1 MTLPMA
7 VTYFAL
13 ALSALNWLLFL
24 ALTYLHDLPMI
35 EKLVHHVTMT
45 HHTTK
50 AAPGGEKKAAVAS
63 IDLGDTLKSSGDLA
77 EAFKKAGAAP
87 TAAALSFACL
97 LVALVASG
105 VAKLPDAAAKPAPA
119 ATASPTA
126 VRKVGTCMTCPPRA
140 HRWTLRFDKSYVSLL
155 S

>member
-1 MTLPMA
+1 MTLPAA

-13 ALSALNWLLFL
+13 TLSGLNWLLFL

-45 HHTTK
+45 HHVTK
-50 AAPGGEKKAAVAS
+50 AAPGTDKAAVAS
-63 IDLGDTLKSSGDLA
+63 IDLGKTLESSGNLA

-87 TAAALSFACL
+87 SAAAMSMACL

-105 VAKLPDAAAKPAPA
+105 V
-119 ATASPTA
+119 
-126 VRKVGTCMTCPPRA
+126 
-140 HRWTLRFDKSYVSLL
+140 
-155 S
+155 

>member
-1 MTLPMA
+1 MALPTA

-13 ALSALNWLLFL
+13 ALSGLNWLLFL

-45 HHTTK
+45 HHVTK
-50 AAPGGEKKAAVAS
+50 AAPGGDNKAAVAS
-63 IDLGDTLKSSGDLA
+63 IDLGKTLDSSGNLA

-87 TAAALSFACL
+87 SAAAMSMACL

-105 VAKLPDAAAKPAPA
+105 VAKLPDASAKPAPA
-119 ATASPTA
+119 AASTPA
-126 VRKVGTCMTCPPRA
+126 AK
-140 HRWTLRFDKSYVSLL
+140 
-155 S
+155 

>member
-1 MTLPMA
+1 MTLPTA

-13 ALSALNWLLFL
+13 ALSGLNWLLFL

-45 HHTTK
+45 HHVK
-50 AAPGGEKKAAVAS
+50 AAPGGENKAAVAS
-63 IDLGDTLKSSGDLA
+63 IDLGDTLKSSGNLA

-87 TAAALSFACL
+87 TAAALSLACL

-105 VAKLPDAAAKPAPA
+105 VAKLPDASAKPAPA
-119 ATASPTA
+119 ASTLPPAASTPPTSP
-126 VRKVGTCMTCPPRA
+126 K
-140 HRWTLRFDKSYVSLL
+140 
-155 S
+155 